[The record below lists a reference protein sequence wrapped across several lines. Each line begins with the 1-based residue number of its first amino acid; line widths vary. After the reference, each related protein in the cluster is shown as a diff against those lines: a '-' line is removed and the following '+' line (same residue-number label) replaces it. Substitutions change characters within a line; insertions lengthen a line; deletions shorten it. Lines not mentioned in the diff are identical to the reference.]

1 MSGTSAGSRTTT
13 SPLFEPLEIAGVPMR
28 NRVMMAPMGSCQSD
42 EDGFVTDQTIAYYE
56 RRAGGGVGAITVEAA
71 LIDPESHGH
80 EPGIHGPQFIPGL
93 RRVANAIKAHG
104 VAVGIQFMH
113 PGRQVTSGPCVAPS
127 PVPLNS
133 ASPVPH
139 ELTVPE
145 IERIVRLYGEAAARA
160 EEAGYQYVEV
170 HGAHGYLPSDFLS
183 PIANLRDDEYGGDFQ
198 RRLQFVLETAAAIRE
213 AAEIPLFWRLSAD
226 ELRAGG
232 FTVDDQLRVA
242 GHLQDAGVAAI
253 SVSAGTWNSLEVTV
267 APMSVPRGH
276 LLSYASRFKEHLQIP
291 VLAVGRLDDPALA
304 ERVIVD
310 GVADVVLL
318 GRGLLADPDWAHK
331 VGAGHAV
338 DVRPCIACNACVELI
353 ARGFDLRC
361 AVNPETGRESTWV
374 LEAATAARQVMVV
387 GGGPAGMTAARLARE
402 RGHHVSIWERDDRL
416 GGKIDVASRAPSKSE
431 VLKFLDHDARE
442 LEQLGVEIH
451 LGAEV
456 DARTVCARNPDV
468 VVLATGADPLLPPIP
483 GIEDDSVLDAQ
494 ELLYDRRELAPGA
507 SVAIVGGSATGC
519 ETAEL
524 LLEAG
529 VEVTLLEMAGSIGA
543 GIESI
548 TRRQIVRGLRAMG
561 ATILT
566 GAIVTAVEPGRV
578 IYQRG
583 EERGWVRADIVAM
596 AVGWRPRGAVLA
608 EALAGREVVVVGD
621 AHRPADFVAATSA
634 GGLAALE
641 L

>member
-1 MSGTSAGSRTTT
+1 
-13 SPLFEPLEIAGVPMR
+13 MR
-28 NRVMMAPMGSCQSD
+28 RQPGD
-42 EDGFVTDQTIAYYE
+42 RPRIDLDG
-56 RRAGGGVGAITVEAA
+56 
-71 LIDPESHGH
+71 
-80 EPGIHGPQFIPGL
+80 
-93 RRVANAIKAHG
+93 
-104 VAVGIQFMH
+104 
-113 PGRQVTSGPCVAPS
+113 
-127 PVPLNS
+127 
-133 ASPVPH
+133 
-139 ELTVPE
+139 
-145 IERIVRLYGEAAARA
+145 AARRDRRP
-160 EEAGYQYVEV
+160 AGD
-170 HGAHGYLPSDFLS
+170 G
-183 PIANLRDDEYGGDFQ
+183 RRRRTGGHD
-198 RRLQFVLETAAAIRE
+198 RRPAR
-213 AAEIPLFWRLSAD
+213 P
-226 ELRAGG
+226 RA
-232 FTVDDQLRVA
+232 R
-242 GHLQDAGVAAI
+242 
-253 SVSAGTWNSLEVTV
+253 
-267 APMSVPRGH
+267 AP
-276 LLSYASRFKEHLQIP
+276 
-291 VLAVGRLDDPALA
+291 RLD
-304 ERVIVD
+304 
-310 GVADVVLL
+310 L
-318 GRGLLADPDWAHK
+318 G
-331 VGAGHAV
+331 
-338 DVRPCIACNACVELI
+338 
-353 ARGFDLRC
+353 AR
-361 AVNPETGRESTWV
+361 RE
-374 LEAATAARQVMVV
+374 
-387 GGGPAGMTAARLARE
+387 
-402 RGHHVSIWERDDRL
+402 L

-483 GIEDDSVLDAQ
+483 GIEGDRVRRRPGTALRP
-494 ELLYDRRELAPGA
+494 RRELAPA
-507 SVAIVGGSATGC
+507 RPWRSSAGSATGC

-583 EERGWVRADIVAM
+583 EESGWVRADIVAM